1 MSRGALKSQKEF
13 NAQMEN
19 SSSAAGRAFLW
30 SREGKSDF
38 WLQQGGGVFWIQ
50 VFVKSTVSER
60 ACGWSY
66 LLFGTSSKNPELVF
80 SSSQTFFLFY
90 LFLTGVAF
98 PWQRAE
104 EVTFSFNLAEPDL
117 SSPAAQRIFSLTQK
131 QTMLLIEESGFK
143 MRSLCHWRS
152 SLWRYSGTAG
162 FHSFLWLALFD
173 LIVQSPASTFWPPG
187 SVVHTRQAVI
197 YGLIW
202 QLLETLGRKEKWG
215 LGHFCFFYFK
225 NNLNLPSSKASSAF
239 EPKLF

>member
-1 MSRGALKSQKEF
+1 MPRWKILP
-13 NAQMEN
+13 
-19 SSSAAGRAFLW
+19 
-30 SREGKSDF
+30 
-38 WLQQGGGVFWIQ
+38 LQQVVLSCEAEKASLISDCSKEGGLLNTGICEIYCLR
-50 VFVKSTVSER
+50 KSMWLILSFI
-60 ACGWSY
+60 W
-66 LLFGTSSKNPELVF
+66 TSSKNPELVF

-90 LFLTGVAF
+90 LFLAGVAF

-104 EVTFSFNLAEPDL
+104 EVTFSFNLVEPDL

-143 MRSLCHWRS
+143 LRSLCFWRS

-173 LIVQSPASTFWPPG
+173 LIVQSPASTFWLPG

-215 LGHFCFFYFK
+215 LEHFCFFYFK
-225 NNLNLPSSKASSAF
+225 NNLNVPSSKASSAF